1 MFFSESF
8 QYLDRIR
15 SQTPSDA
22 QAEAARAV
30 IKRLLPDKHD
40 VFTINVNTT
49 NVKDGKDSFSVSCID
64 LYYL

>member
-1 MFFSESF
+1 MFFFADSF

-30 IKRLLPDKHD
+30 VKRLLPDKHAF
-40 VFTINVNTT
+40 FTIEVNTT
-49 NVKDGKDSFSVSCID
+49 NVKDGKDSFSVSSLAII
-64 LYYL
+64 